1 MVRKYTLYLDES
13 GDFDRD
19 LEASWKNE
27 CLIGGLLLREGR
39 PLKEERAREIVAGA
53 WKKAFPA
60 CWKRQSGTGIL

>member
-27 CLIGGLLLREGR
+27 CLIGGLLLREEGVSGGCR
-39 PLKEERAREIVAGA
+39 TVCGGA
-53 WKKAFPA
+53 FCQGSPCHGA
-60 CWKRQSGTGIL
+60 